1 MLKAILA
8 FILLLASVAVPAA
21 AQVGKHGRLEQFRDF
36 PSRHVD
42 PRNIS
47 VWLPADYDPDGKP
60 YAVIY
65 MQDGQNLFDPGKSY
79 GGTPWGVDEVLTQ
92 LIGAGRVRRTIV
104 VGIWNTPK
112 RLREYMPARVFERLP
127 GDYRTRV
134 AALYSGPP
142 VSDAYLNFMVRELKP
157 FIDRRYRTS
166 HKPRDTLAMGSSM
179 GGLISLYAMTQY
191 PQVFGGAACL
201 SSHWPLFLPSGD
213 APMPGADIDAIAGA
227 FEGYIRAR
235 LPRRGTHRL
244 WFDHGDRTL
253 DRFYAPFQQRV
264 DRVVEGR
271 GWVRGRDFQSRFFPG
286 AAHDERSWHNR
297 LDQPLLFMLGRSRD
311 DRAGST
317 RARRQPKANRGS
329 FAPDAKDMGRG
340 E

>member
-1 MLKAILA
+1 MLKAVLA
-8 FILLLASVAVPAA
+8 FILLLAALVVPAA
-21 AQVGKHGRLEQFRDF
+21 AQTREHGRLEQFRDF

-47 VWLPADYDPDGKP
+47 VWLPADYDPNGAP

-65 MQDGQNLFDPGKSY
+65 MQDGQNLFDPAKSY
-79 GGTPWGVDEVLTQ
+79 GGTAWGVDAVLTQ
-92 LIGAGRVRRTIV
+92 LLGTERIRRTIV
-104 VGIWNTPK
+104 VGIWNTPR

-127 GDYRTRV
+127 GDYRTRL
-134 AALYSGPP
+134 AALYSGTP
-142 VSDAYLNFMVRELKP
+142 VSDAYLRFMVHEVKP

-166 HKPRDTLAMGSSM
+166 RKASDTLAMGSSM

-213 APMPGADIDAIAGA
+213 APMPHADIDAVARA
-227 FEGYIRAR
+227 FEGYLRER

-264 DRVVEGR
+264 DRVVESR
-271 GWVRGRDFQSRFFPG
+271 GWIRGRDFESRFFPG
-286 AAHDERSWHNR
+286 AAHDERAWRSR
-297 LDQPLLFMLGRSRD
+297 LDQPLLFLLGRPAGGRATRTGQEGHRSR
-311 DRAGST
+311 RT
-317 RARRQPKANRGS
+317 
-329 FAPDAKDMGRG
+329 
-340 E
+340 

>member
-1 MLKAILA
+1 MLRAILA
-8 FILLLASVAVPAA
+8 FILLLASPVLPAA
-21 AQVGKHGRLEQFRDF
+21 AQAGGHGRLEQFRDF
-36 PSRHVD
+36 PSRNVD

-47 VWLPADYDPDGKP
+47 VWLPADYDPNGEP

-65 MQDGQNLFDPGKSY
+65 MQDGQNLFDPAKSY
-79 GGTPWGVDEVLTQ
+79 GGTAWGLDAVLTQ
-92 LIGAGRVRRTIV
+92 LLGTGGVRRTIV

-127 GDYRTRV
+127 GDYRTRL
-134 AALYSGPP
+134 AALYSGTP
-142 VSDAYLNFMVRELKP
+142 VSDAYLRFMVHEVKP
-157 FIDRRYRTS
+157 FIDKRYRTS
-166 HKPRDTLAMGSSM
+166 RKAGDTLAMGSSM

-213 APMPGADIDAIAGA
+213 APMPGADIDVIARA
-227 FEGYIRAR
+227 FEGYLHAR

-264 DRVVEGR
+264 DRVVESR
-271 GWVRGRDFQSRFFPG
+271 GWVRGRDFESRFFPG
-286 AAHDERSWHNR
+286 AAHDERSWHGR
-297 LDQPLLFMLGRSRD
+297 LDQPLLFLLSRPVGNRAAVGRTP
-311 DRAGST
+311 A
-317 RARRQPKANRGS
+317 ARP
-329 FAPDAKDMGRG
+329 AKSP
-340 E
+340 